1 MAEHKEVKKD
11 APAAAPVASPGPDL
25 KAVTKFAIGFIFFV
39 IVGSATVLIVFLNPE
54 TARNFVTFLNGIEIL
69 LGIYLG
75 YSIFQLRGYMH
86 KFDHH
91 VEHLGEFFKH
101 RYKPPAEKV
110 EVTSPLQMRFDKAKQ
125 HIYSK
130 YKEEWKIGVIELDT
144 LLKDLLARK
153 YKGDTVGELLKDADS
168 KGMLNISVA
177 WDAHKVRN
185 QIVHEGIKYDMSND
199 MAMQTLRKYTTVFNE
214 LGLN

>member
-1 MAEHKEVKKD
+1 MAEHKDEKKD
-11 APAAAPVASPGPDL
+11 AGTGAPAPDL
-25 KAVTKFAIGFIFFV
+25 KAITKFAIGFILFV
-39 IVGSATVLIVFLNPE
+39 IVGATTILIVFLNQE
-54 TARNFVTFLNGIEIL
+54 TAQNFVRFLNGIEIL

-75 YSIFQLRGYMH
+75 YGFFQLRGHIH

-91 VEHLGEFFKH
+91 VESLGEFYQT
-101 RYKPPAEKV
+101 RYKPEAEKI
-110 EVTSPLQMRFDKAKQ
+110 EATSPLQLRFRKAKE
-125 HIYSK
+125 HIMSK

-144 LLKDLLARK
+144 LLKDLLVKK

-168 KGMLNISVA
+168 KDMKNVKVA
-177 WDAHKVRN
+177 WEAHKVRN

-214 LGLN
+214 LGLS